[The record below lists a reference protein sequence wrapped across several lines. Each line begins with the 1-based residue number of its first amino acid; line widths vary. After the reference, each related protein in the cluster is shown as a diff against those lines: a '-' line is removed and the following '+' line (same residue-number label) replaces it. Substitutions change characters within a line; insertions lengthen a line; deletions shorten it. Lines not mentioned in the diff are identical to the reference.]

1 MSERDQLENEIDA
14 LLDELR
20 TAPPEP
26 LSDTQMARLLGDADR
41 VQAAWAAP
49 APPRLRT
56 KLWQVIG
63 GWSGA
68 GSLVAA
74 SATGLWLGFAPPA
87 ALADYMTQVTGESIA
102 VTLPDE
108 DILMQWGEG

>member
-14 LLDELR
+14 LLDEMR
-20 TAPPEP
+20 SAPPEP
-26 LSDTQMARLLGDADR
+26 LSDTQMARLLRDADQ
-41 VQAAWAAP
+41 VQATWIRP
-49 APPRLRT
+49 PPRMWT
-56 KLWQVIG
+56 GLWQVIG
-63 GWSGA
+63 GWAGA

-87 ALADYMTQVTGESIA
+87 ALADYMAQVAGENIA

-108 DILMQWGEG
+108 NILMQWGEG